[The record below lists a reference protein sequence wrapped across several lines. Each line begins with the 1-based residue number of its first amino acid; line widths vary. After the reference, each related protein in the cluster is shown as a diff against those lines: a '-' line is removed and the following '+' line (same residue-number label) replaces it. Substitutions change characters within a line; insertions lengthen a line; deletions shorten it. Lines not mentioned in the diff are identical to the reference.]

1 MYKNKRIVVLLL
13 LGTVLSSCIE
23 INGSGYSILSDEDK
37 KHVII
42 CNQPLDSLTNNGNLY
57 AINTKQVKEYLQN
70 KHRVIVYEYL
80 PFCSGESGTNPQ
92 TIYEICKQKA
102 MDLLVVS
109 SVYDGILP
117 ISQNIEFPIF
127 VIDFNPY
134 HTDNYQ
140 KYSEE
145 FYKCLTNDDSEDR
158 KYSSYH
164 LFEEGKYIK
173 SLSNLGE

>member
-1 MYKNKRIVVLLL
+1 
-13 LGTVLSSCIE
+13 
-23 INGSGYSILSDEDK
+23 
-37 KHVII
+37 
-42 CNQPLDSLTNNGNLY
+42 
-57 AINTKQVKEYLQN
+57 
-70 KHRVIVYEYL
+70 
-80 PFCSGESGTNPQ
+80 
-92 TIYEICKQKA
+92 